1 MIVFEDDE
9 RCSWCISSTKPFTN
23 NAPGIWRECN
33 ERYGVCGWVEG
44 KIQCTRCY
52 WTGNNQCSMLLKAKQ
67 RKDRLAVEAK
77 VRKGK
82 KPVKQELALPLKQ
95 GSVAKKAGLG
105 KTAGLLFGQTNSK
118 FGVGKMTTRSSGPAD
133 AESSKAAGKAKK
145 VTKKAPEVDDEDSEE
160 EDEEDEDVIEA
171 LKSYAQALTDN
182 GTAYYKNTPKSASKK
197 LDLPTAKAYL
207 NMADMFVDGTV
218 EFAEKIA
225 ACVERLEQEA
235 EQDPDEEGET
245 DESGS
250 GQGEDEGVVN
260 PFGPASASK
269 SRASKR
275 K

>member
-1 MIVFEDDE
+1 MI
-9 RCSWCISSTKPFTN
+9 P
-23 NAPGIWRECN
+23 
-33 ERYGVCGWVEG
+33 
-44 KIQCTRCY
+44 
-52 WTGNNQCSMLLKAKQ
+52 KAKQ
-67 RKDRLAVEAK
+67 RKERLAVEAK
-77 VRKGK
+77 VRAKGK
-82 KPVKQELALPLKQ
+82 KSVKQELASPLKQ

-105 KTAGLLFGQTNSK
+105 KIAGALFGQTNSK
-118 FGVGKMTTRSSGPAD
+118 FGASKMTTRSSGPAD
-133 AESSKAAGKAKK
+133 AESSKAAGRAKK

-160 EDEEDEDVIEA
+160 EDEEGEEGEDDIEA
-171 LKSYAQALTDN
+171 LKSYAEALTNN

-207 NMADMFVDGTV
+207 NLADMFVDGTV
-218 EFAEKIA
+218 EFAAKIA

-235 EQDPDEEGET
+235 EQDPEEGET